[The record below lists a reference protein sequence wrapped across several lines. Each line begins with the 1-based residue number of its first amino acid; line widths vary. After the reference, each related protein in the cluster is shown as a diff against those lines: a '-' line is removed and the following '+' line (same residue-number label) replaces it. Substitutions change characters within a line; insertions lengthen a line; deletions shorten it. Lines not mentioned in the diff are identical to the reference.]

1 MKFKRAYVYSVKLT
15 RNKLFNKKP
24 NVLRTVIVRCC
35 TTHNPRTAY
44 YVKVRIQLDQKVDI
58 FYGKNVVKNGKKL
71 IIT

>member
-1 MKFKRAYVYSVKLT
+1 M
-15 RNKLFNKKP
+15 FNKKP

-58 FYGKNVVKNGKKL
+58 LNGKNVVKNGKKL